1 MATIYY
7 DDDADLKALDGKT
20 VAIIGYGIQGSCQA
34 LNLRDNGV
42 SVVVSDLPGTPN
54 YAKAEQDGWE
64 IHDAAA
70 AAKQGDII
78 QVLTQDDV
86 QPKVY
91 KGAIEE
97 NLDEGNAMLFSHG
110 FNIHYN
116 QIRPPET
123 VDVLMV
129 APKSPGSILR
139 EAFVAGQGVPGLLA
153 IQQDYTGKAK
163 QVGLAY
169 AKGIGCTKAG
179 VLETTFKEETE
190 TDLFGEQVVLC
201 GGVSALIKAAF
212 EVLVEAGYQPESAYF
227 ECLNELKL
235 IMDMIYED
243 GIAGMRNRV
252 SDTAEYGDLS
262 RGPRVIDERVK
273 ETMWEIL
280 REVQSGEFARE
291 WILENQAGRPVYNAL
306 KKQGEEAQIEEV
318 GKRLRKMFAWT

>member
-7 DDDADLKALDGKT
+7 DEDADLQALEGKT
-20 VAIIGYGIQGSCQA
+20 VAIIGYGIQGRCQA
-34 LNLRDNGV
+34 LNLRDSGV
-42 SVVVSDLPGTPN
+42 SVVVAELPGTPN
-54 YAKAEQDGWE
+54 YAAAQEDGWD
-64 IHDAAA
+64 IADAPSAAA
-70 AAKQGDII
+70 QGDII

-91 KGAIEE
+91 NAAIKD
-97 NLDEGNAMLFSHG
+97 NLAEGNAMLFSHG

-139 EAFVAGQGVPGLLA
+139 ENFVEGRGVPGLLA
-153 IQQDYTGKAK
+153 IQQDYTGKAQ

-169 AKGIGCTKAG
+169 AKGIGCTRAG
-179 VLETTFKEETE
+179 VIETTFKEETE

-212 EVLVEAGYQPESAYF
+212 DILVEAGYQPESAYF

-252 SDTAEYGDLS
+252 SDTAEYGDLT
-262 RGPRVIDERVK
+262 RGPQVIDDHVK
-273 ETMWEIL
+273 ETMWRIL

-318 GKRLRKMFAWT
+318 GERLRKMFAWT